1 MEVVFIHFDA
11 ETVRKWDM
19 PASLKDLLNNLSPL
33 TDFDNCKGFDNV
45 HYYDIRRL
53 DHGDQDDGNDD
64 DNDDDDEI
72 DNGNDDNDDE
82 NGNGDNDGDDN
93 HL

>member
-19 PASLKDLLNNLSPL
+19 PATLKDLLNNLSPL

-45 HYYDIRRL
+45 HYYDLHRL
-53 DHGDQDDGNDD
+53 DHGDQDDDDDD
-64 DNDDDDEI
+64 DNDDDDNDDNDD
-72 DNGNDDNDDE
+72 DNGNDDNDD
-82 NGNGDNDGDDN
+82 DN

>member
-1 MEVVFIHFDA
+1 MEVIFIHFDV

-33 TDFDNCKGFDNV
+33 TDFGNYKGFDNV
-45 HYYDIRRL
+45 HYYDLHRL
-53 DHGDQDDGNDD
+53 DHGDQDDDDGNDNADADNGNGNDD
-64 DNDDDDEI
+64 DN
-72 DNGNDDNDDE
+72 
-82 NGNGDNDGDDN
+82 N